1 MKTETEAQLKEV
13 EKLRAEA
20 VEAKMSA
27 LKAENEVKLQAAEA
41 MTQAAKAEA
50 ERSRL
55 RDQQLVALQARLD
68 ALHEAKLLG
77 DEEVYAVEDIIADCD
92 AQDDRLSAL
101 LGLSAKMATDKAFAR
116 QLRRKYAA

>member
-1 MKTETEAQLKEV
+1 
-13 EKLRAEA
+13 
-20 VEAKMSA
+20 
-27 LKAENEVKLQAAEA
+27 

-55 RDQQLVALQARLD
+55 RDQQLVALQARLG

-77 DEEVYAVEDIIADCD
+77 DEEVFAVEDVIADCD
-92 AQDDRLSAL
+92 AQDDRVSAL
-101 LGLSAKMATDKAFAR
+101 LSLSAKMATDKAFAR